1 MRYISEIIQL
11 DQPPKFKLSSPGT
24 QSAKATPN
32 PASASPPKNSPERE
46 RPLAA
51 LSVFC
56 AFAAELDELL
66 AEAFASVTVGCPP
79 WCAVVV
85 FIVVFVPAAAAEL
98 LDPPIPMPGAGA
110 IYVDIHTMEPIVSLP
125 SG

>member
-1 MRYISEIIQL
+1 MQYISKIIQL
-11 DQPPKFKLSSPGT
+11 DQLPNQILSSFDS

-32 PASASPPKNSPERE
+32 PASASPPNNSPERE
-46 RPLAA
+46 SPLAA